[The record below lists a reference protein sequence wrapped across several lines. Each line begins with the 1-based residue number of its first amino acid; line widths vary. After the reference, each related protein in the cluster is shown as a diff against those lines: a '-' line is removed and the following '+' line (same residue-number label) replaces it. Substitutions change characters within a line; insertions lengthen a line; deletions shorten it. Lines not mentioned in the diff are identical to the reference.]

1 MRRLCLLLVVI
12 GMPLHAS
19 AQEQRR
25 AGNPPPSLVGST
37 GLPLP
42 SIGLP
47 PAKALP
53 TATPRTRPWD
63 GRQIIPSWERPRV
76 PAWERQGP
84 PPWERGHVS
93 QPIYPAKPVKP
104 DHDRRRRSKADV
116 VFVPYPA
123 YGYGYSYGYG
133 SGLPYYTGSVT
144 VGTPAAAPEP
154 PPPPSDTGYLRLEVE
169 PASLLQIY
177 VDGVYI
183 GTPADINGD
192 LELRSGAH
200 RIELRA
206 PGYDS
211 LTFDARIEADRG
223 ITYRSTLRAID
234 ARPVA
239 PSAPIAVPTGSKTL
253 YVIPGCYLGNV
264 LPDATRLPVGCDISR
279 MKTHTP

>member
-1 MRRLCLLLVVI
+1 MRYLCVLLVVI

-19 AQEQRR
+19 AQEHRR
-25 AGNPPPSLVGST
+25 AGNPPPRATLDM
-37 GLPLP
+37 PLP

-47 PAKALP
+47 PLKSLP
-53 TATPRTRPWD
+53 AATPQARPWD
-63 GRQIIPSWERPRV
+63 GRQTVPSWERPRV

-84 PPWERGHVS
+84 PPWERGHIS
-93 QPIYPAKPVKP
+93 QPIYPAKPAKP
-104 DHDRRRRSKADV
+104 DHDRRRRKTDV

-123 YGYGYSYGYG
+123 YGYGYT
-133 SGLPYYTGSVT
+133 SGLPYYGGVT
-144 VGTPAAAPEP
+144 TIGTSAAAPAPAPEP
-154 PPPPSDTGYLRLEVE
+154 PPPSDIGYLRLEVE

-177 VDGVYI
+177 VDGVYV

-206 PGYDS
+206 PGHDS
-211 LTFDARIEADRG
+211 LTFDARIESDRG
-223 ITYRSTLRAID
+223 ITYRGTLNPID
-234 ARPVA
+234 ARPIA

-264 LPDATRLPVGCDISR
+264 LPDATRLPAGCDISR
-279 MKTHTP
+279 MKTHTPQ